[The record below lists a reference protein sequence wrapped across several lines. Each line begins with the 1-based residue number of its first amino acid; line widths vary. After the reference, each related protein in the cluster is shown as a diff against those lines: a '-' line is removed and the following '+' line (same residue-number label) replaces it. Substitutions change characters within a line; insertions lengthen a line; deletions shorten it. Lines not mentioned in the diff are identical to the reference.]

1 MTEKAPIF
9 VTGVERSGS
18 SIVARI
24 LSICGAFT
32 GEVNNMHE
40 NIKMKGM
47 LQEFI
52 QENPNDELIPVTDTL
67 FIPVNWKK
75 KVQSILESD
84 GYSEGVWVYKD
95 SKLTQ
100 TWPIWNY
107 AYPNARWII
116 VRRRTGDVIQS
127 CVKTGFMRMF
137 KEEENRERVNV
148 STEEEGWL
156 WWVHQYEKRFVE
168 MIESGVNCKQVWP
181 ERMVTGDYH
190 QMYETLEWVGLQW
203 NSRILETIDPM
214 LVKGRRK

>member
-24 LSICGAFT
+24 LCICGAFT

-84 GYSEGVWVYKD
+84 GYSEGVWMYKD

-203 NSRILETIDPM
+203 NSKILETIDPM